1 MEENELNRPRT
12 HRGVLPGR
20 GSGDPGRK
28 GQMLPRWDVYAGS
41 WRETALWR
49 ETTCLP
55 VLKQNL
61 DLTQQGG
68 DITAKLETD
77 SGVVHCNQ
85 VSIILDGV
93 QRHMLF
99 RLSSLELDFLSSIN
113 K

>member
-1 MEENELNRPRT
+1 
-12 HRGVLPGR
+12 
-20 GSGDPGRK
+20 
-28 GQMLPRWDVYAGS
+28 MLPRWDVYAGS